1 MAIIK
6 LFNYIV
12 LFDLNS
18 TNSKKNRMEH
28 NVVGWGR
35 LTCIYMS
42 FKIEEFHV
50 FAKELGK
57 GI

>member
-18 TNSKKNRMEH
+18 TNSKEHRMDH
-28 NVVGWGR
+28 NGVGWGR

-42 FKIEEFHV
+42 CKIEEFHV